1 MENNDEHEEWD
12 SGCNTASCYA
22 KEVKDGYLIT
32 TEGGEE
38 VATMKRSKKN
48 SHIWH
53 LRDIPHNRLI
63 DWDRYQNDL
72 RDRHNI
78 KTLHSA

>member
-1 MENNDEHEEWD
+1 MENNDKHEEWD

-38 VATMKRSKKN
+38 VATMKRSKK
-48 SHIWH
+48 IVTYGTYEIF
-53 LRDIPHNRLI
+53 LTIG
-63 DWDRYQNDL
+63 
-72 RDRHNI
+72 
-78 KTLHSA
+78 